1 MKYCI
6 VTLGCPK
13 NVVDSE
19 GMGSILVGRGH
30 RAVAEPEEADVVI
43 VNTCGFLKS
52 ARDEALQTLRNLSK
66 KKGPGQRLIATGCMI
81 EVQGGVV
88 RALSGVDGVLSTR
101 HWPHIGAFLE
111 ELEAGN
117 NGNSDGDAPGSDT
130 SNGSDTSDTS
140 DTPDGRIAAVPR
152 RSQQASAYLKVSD
165 GCDMR
170 CAFCLIPT
178 IKGPMRSKPRE
189 TVLAEA
195 TELVAQGVREIVLV
209 AQHLTDYGRD
219 RGEKEGL
226 ASLLNDL
233 CATLPPT
240 VWVRLMYA
248 YPSSITPRLI
258 ATMARHPQI
267 CAYLDL
273 PLQHAHPD
281 TLRRMRRPADIAATK
296 RTIADLREAIPDIVL
311 RSTFIVGFPGE
322 TSTEFHTLLD
332 FLEEMQ
338 FDHVGIFRY
347 SREAGTP
354 AATLPQVPPKTIK
367 RRWHQ
372 AMQLQQHISLARS
385 QRWQGRYLDVLVE
398 GMGEVET
405 ERENGVETN
414 VENTANPDPGL
425 LFVGRAFRDAPE
437 VDGQVFAWGEAEVGT
452 VARVEITHT
461 TTYDLWGKRVDG

>member
-1 MKYCI
+1 
-6 VTLGCPK
+6 
-13 NVVDSE
+13 
-19 GMGSILVGRGH
+19 MGNILTGQGH
-30 RAVAEPEEADVVI
+30 HAVAEPEEADVVI
-43 VNTCGFLKS
+43 VNTCGFLKP
-52 ARDEALQTLRNLSK
+52 ARDEALQTLRSLSK
-66 KKGPGQRLIATGCMI
+66 KKGARQRLIATGCMI
-81 EVQGGVV
+81 EVQGGIV

-101 HWPHIGAFLE
+101 HWPYIGAFLDT
-111 ELEAGN
+111 LETRN
-117 NGNSDGDAPGSDT
+117 DGDAPGR
-130 SNGSDTSDTS
+130 DTSDTS
-140 DTPDGRIAAVPR
+140 DTHDGRIAAVHR

-189 TVLAEA
+189 TVLAETA
-195 TELVAQGVREIVLV
+195 ELVAQGVREIVLV

-219 RGEKEGL
+219 RGEQEGL
-226 ASLLNDL
+226 ASLLDDL
-233 CATLPPT
+233 CATLPLT

-296 RTIADLREAIPDIVL
+296 RTIADLRETIPDMVL

-322 TSTEFHTLLD
+322 TSTEFHALLD
-332 FLEEMQ
+332 FLEETQ

-354 AATLPQVPPKTIK
+354 AATLPQVPPKTID

-372 AMQLQQHISLARS
+372 AMQLQQRISLARS

-405 ERENGVETN
+405 EGEPDRENGVETS
-414 VENTANPDPGL
+414 TDPGL
-425 LFVGRAFRDAPE
+425 LIVGRSFRDAPE

-461 TTYDLWGKRVDG
+461 TAYDLWGKRVDR